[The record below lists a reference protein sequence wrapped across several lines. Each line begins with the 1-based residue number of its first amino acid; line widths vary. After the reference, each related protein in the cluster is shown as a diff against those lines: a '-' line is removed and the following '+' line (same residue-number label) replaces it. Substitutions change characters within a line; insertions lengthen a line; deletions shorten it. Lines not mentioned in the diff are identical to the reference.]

1 MVCQTYAELSLRR
14 REFDELDA
22 RSLGSALGKILPQAT
37 DDIVT
42 VLKNSIIGGLT
53 GGAAVA
59 AGNAALG
66 NNKRDVA
73 HTLPFD
79 TIDID
84 QLKNILS
91 STVGPATLPVVKDKR
106 ELKDDD
112 VVALNNII
120 DNLRVGAPGFAT
132 HVDARAL
139 GATGKGILGTVAG
152 LAASSAVEP
161 IIDGIKGLFDRDL
174 DAALEARE
182 PLGATGKGILGTVAG
197 LAASSAVEP
206 IINGIKGLFDRDLEC
221 VLSYPSLLFVD

>member
-1 MVCQTYAELSLRR
+1 M
-14 REFDELDA
+14 
-22 RSLGSALGKILPQAT
+22 
-37 DDIVT
+37 
-42 VLKNSIIGGLT
+42 
-53 GGAAVA
+53 
-59 AGNAALG
+59 
-66 NNKRDVA
+66 
-73 HTLPFD
+73 
-79 TIDID
+79 
-84 QLKNILS
+84 
-91 STVGPATLPVVKDKR
+91 
-106 ELKDDD
+106 
-112 VVALNNII
+112 
-120 DNLRVGAPGFAT
+120 
-132 HVDARAL
+132 